1 MNIIILVIIMPNRK
15 KQKKNNSCQ
24 TNDDDNDDNNND
36 IDEIEREKRF
46 LSDIIKIIGNE
57 DQFNDNLFEHS
68 ESDNNL
74 SDTDD
79 ESTWPLIEINE
90 EIKTLDDLINLG
102 KRFDINK
109 KERYNVDLKTLSKLI
124 TPLNK
129 LKNMIGLE
137 DVKKSIVG
145 HITYFLAKLDESHND
160 MMHTVITGP
169 PGVGKT
175 ELGKIL
181 GEIYFNMGILEGNK
195 NKKRSRSRFTTQT
208 EKYTFKIVKRS
219 DLIGKYLGHTA
230 SKTQEVIDSC
240 EGGVLFIDEAYS
252 LGNAEG
258 RDSFSKECIDT
269 INQNLTE
276 KKKNLLVIIAGYK
289 ESLESCFFAYNEG
302 LSRRFTFRYNIE
314 KYSGDE
320 LKDIFFKMVTN
331 LGWEVKL
338 DDIESKFFK
347 DNYDSFKNMAGDIET
362 LLFNC
367 KIAHG
372 KRVFCKPKEKKK
384 ITLQDIK
391 EGFKMFK
398 DGRGTQERKTYLDH
412 LYI

>member
-1 MNIIILVIIMPNRK
+1 MPNRK

-24 TNDDDNDDNNND
+24 TNDDNDD
-36 IDEIEREKRF
+36 IDEIEREKKF
-46 LSDIIKIIGNE
+46 LSDIIKIIGN
-57 DQFNDNLFEHS
+57 DDPY
-68 ESDNNL
+68 DNNL
-74 SDTDD
+74 FDNSNSEDDLTDTDD
-79 ESTWPLIEINE
+79 ESNWPLIEINE

-102 KRFDINK
+102 KKYDINK
-109 KERYNVDLKTLSKLI
+109 KERYNVDLRTLSKLI
-124 TPLNK
+124 TPLEK

-137 DVKKSIVG
+137 NVKKSIVG
-145 HITYFLAKLDESHND
+145 HITYFLAKLDETHND

-175 ELGKIL
+175 EMGKIL

-195 NKKRSRSRFTTQT
+195 NKNKRPRSRLHPLPPK
-208 EKYTFKIVKRS
+208 EDYTFRIVKRS

-289 ESLESCFFAYNEG
+289 ESLDSCFFSYNQG
-302 LSRRFTFRYNIE
+302 LARRFTFRYNIE
-314 KYSGDE
+314 KYSADE
-320 LKDIFFKMVTN
+320 LKDIFFKMVKN

-347 DNYDSFKNMAGDIET
+347 ENYESFKNMAGDIET

-372 KRVFCKPKEKKK
+372 KRGFCKPNEKKK

-398 DGRGTQERKTYLDH
+398 DGRGEEEKKSYLDH

>member
-1 MNIIILVIIMPNRK
+1 MPNRK

-24 TNDDDNDDNNND
+24 TNDDNDD
-36 IDEIEREKRF
+36 IDEIEREKKF
-46 LSDIIKIIGNE
+46 LSDIIKIIGN
-57 DQFNDNLFEHS
+57 DDPY
-68 ESDNNL
+68 DNNL
-74 SDTDD
+74 FDNSNSEDDLTDTDD
-79 ESTWPLIEINE
+79 ESNWPLIEINE

-102 KRFDINK
+102 KKYDINK
-109 KERYNVDLKTLSKLI
+109 KERYNVDLRTLSKLI
-124 TPLNK
+124 TPLEK

-137 DVKKSIVG
+137 NVKKSIVG
-145 HITYFLAKLDESHND
+145 HITYFLAKLDETHND

-175 ELGKIL
+175 EMGKIL

-195 NKKRSRSRFTTQT
+195 NKNKRPRSRLHPLPPK
-208 EKYTFKIVKRS
+208 EDYTFRIVKRS

-289 ESLESCFFAYNEG
+289 ESLDSCFFSYNQG
-302 LSRRFTFRYNIE
+302 LARRFTFRYNIE
-314 KYSGDE
+314 KYSADE
-320 LKDIFFKMVTN
+320 LKDIFFKMVKN

-347 DNYDSFKNMAGDIET
+347 ENYESFKNMAGDIET

-372 KRVFCKPKEKKK
+372 KRVFCKPNEKKK

-398 DGRGTQERKTYLDH
+398 DGRGEEEKKSYLDH